1 MAKKQRV
8 SRAGN
13 IVKVEYPTIR
23 KEVSVD
29 LSKLSD
35 TIKFLGLAHGIGQKL
50 GDAASGGTPSEKFE
64 MVSRIAENL
73 IAGEWE
79 LTVSDN
85 GTEVIAAV
93 AAIKGIK
100 TSDIDAT
107 LDKLDGDDRTA
118 KLKEWRSNPKVKAKI
133 AQTRA
138 ERAAEAAEDSDEDE
152 ITLD

>member
-64 MVSRIAENL
+64 MASRIAENL